1 MRKNLNTFVV
11 CGRIHSFGENGKNM
25 LEKKVSGEKSK
36 NPGTEFISG
45 VINVATDEAGLN
57 VVPVK
62 FTYVTGIYG
71 SSGKVNNN
79 FATLAN
85 IIENGKTWVDA
96 GKDGATKVKIE
107 GSIDLN
113 EFYINENG
121 TDRLVS
127 SKVNNGSFVN
137 IVAELPEDEGERATF
152 KTDML
157 ITRVNHIEGDEE
169 KGTEDYVVLG
179 GAIFDF
185 RNAIKPVEFFVKNPQ
200 GMSYFESLGVED
212 EPVYTKVWGKINCST
227 SKSTVTEESAF
238 GEASVRTYEKKVREW
253 IVTGC
258 SREGYAF
265 GEEEVL
271 TGADIQKAM
280 QDREIYL
287 AEMKKR
293 SEEFKAA
300 NSAPVSTPTAPKAK
314 SGGFNF

>member
-1 MRKNLNTFVV
+1 MRKNLNSFKV

-25 LEKKVSGEKSK
+25 LEKKVSGERSK

-45 VINVATDEAGLN
+45 IINIATDEAGLN
-57 VVPVK
+57 VVPVR
-62 FTYVTGIYG
+62 FTYVTGTYG
-71 SSGKVNNN
+71 TSGKVNNN
-79 FATLAN
+79 FATLAH

-96 GKDGATKVKIE
+96 GKDGATKVQID

-113 EFYINENG
+113 EFFVNENG

-127 SKVNNGSFVN
+127 AKINNGSFIN
-137 IVAELPEDEGERATF
+137 IVNDLPDENERATF
-152 KTDML
+152 SVDML
-157 ITRVNHIEGDEE
+157 ITRVNHVEADEE
-169 KGTEDYVVLG
+169 RKIDADYVVLG

-185 RNAIKPVEFFVKNPQ
+185 RNAIKPVEFLVRNPQ
-200 GMSYFESLGVED
+200 GMSYFESIGVEE

-227 SKSTVTEESAF
+227 SKNTVTEESAF

-271 TGADIQKAM
+271 TQEDMQKAM

-287 AEMKKR
+287 ADIKKR
-293 SEEFKAA
+293 AEEFKAG
-300 NSAPVSTPTAPKAK
+300 NTAPAPTAAPKAK
-314 SGGFNF
+314 VGGFNF

>member
-1 MRKNLNTFVV
+1 MRKNLNSFKV

-45 VINVATDEAGLN
+45 IINVATDEAGLN
-57 VVPVK
+57 VVPVR
-62 FTYVTGIYG
+62 FTYVTGTYG
-71 SSGKVNNN
+71 TSGKVNNN
-79 FATLAN
+79 FATLAH

-96 GKDGATKVKIE
+96 GKDGATKVQID

-113 EFYINENG
+113 EFFVNENG

-127 SKVNNGSFVN
+127 AKINNGSFIN
-137 IVAELPEDEGERATF
+137 IVNDLPDESERATF
-152 KTDML
+152 SVDML
-157 ITRVNHIEGDEE
+157 ITRVNHVEADEE
-169 KGTEDYVVLG
+169 KKIDADYVVLG

-185 RNAIKPVEFFVKNPQ
+185 RNAIKPLEFLVKNPQ

-227 SKSTVTEESAF
+227 SKNTVTEESAF

-271 TGADIQKAM
+271 TQEDMQKAM

-287 AEMKKR
+287 ADIKKR
-293 SEEFKAA
+293 AEEFKASNA
-300 NSAPVSTPTAPKAK
+300 APAPAAAPKAK
-314 SGGFNF
+314 VGGFNF